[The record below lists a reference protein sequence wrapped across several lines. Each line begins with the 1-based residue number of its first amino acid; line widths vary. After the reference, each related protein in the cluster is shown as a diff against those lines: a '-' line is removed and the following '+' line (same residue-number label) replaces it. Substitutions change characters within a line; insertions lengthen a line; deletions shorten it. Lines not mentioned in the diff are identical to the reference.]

1 MLGVTQ
7 LGGLEGKALQRTP
20 LSAPPWRLCRHGGR
34 KRRFSGATGPAPPL
48 KRQLR
53 KSYLFYWVADERGQ
67 TPTRFI
73 RPRSSAVPRRWG
85 VHPRQTTRAK
95 VSRPACLTMAA
106 PSGIVWSTKALH
118 DAKEWFCLIESGAV
132 MTPADQAANARER
145 YSAAIEDYLKAIYT
159 LGRTQDQ

>member
-34 KRRFSGATGPAPPL
+34 KRRFSGATGPAPRL
-48 KRQLR
+48 KRQRR
-53 KSYLFYWVADERGQ
+53 KSYMFHWDADEHGQ

-73 RPRSSAVPRRWG
+73 RPRSSALRPRSG
-85 VHPRQTTRAK
+85 VHPRPNTPAK

-118 DAKEWFCLIESGAV
+118 DAKE
-132 MTPADQAANARER
+132 
-145 YSAAIEDYLKAIYT
+145 
-159 LGRTQDQ
+159 